1 MKRPVWV
8 TTIIVVQSLLAL
20 GLFGLGIYLFW
31 LARSPETLSEKDGA
45 EAAHGLVIAAGIFA
59 PIAFLYLVS
68 VLGLWRARRW
78 GWWLGFLVNLGVTV
92 ALLYSLID
100 DGWANSDAT
109 DIALP
114 LVTIALLIFYW
125 IRGVRSY
132 RQPSGDSRRA
142 EAAPN

>member
-20 GLFGLGIYLFW
+20 GLFGLGIYLLW
-31 LARSPETLSEKDGA
+31 LARSAETLNEKDGA

-78 GWWLGFLVNLGVTV
+78 GWW
-92 ALLYSLID
+92 
-100 DGWANSDAT
+100 
-109 DIALP
+109 
-114 LVTIALLIFYW
+114 
-125 IRGVRSY
+125 
-132 RQPSGDSRRA
+132 GD
-142 EAAPN
+142 

>member
-1 MKRPVWV
+1 MELRPHTVW
-8 TTIIVVQSLLAL
+8 SSRL
-20 GLFGLGIYLFW
+20 
-31 LARSPETLSEKDGA
+31 
-45 EAAHGLVIAAGIFA
+45 GIFA

-114 LVTIALLIFYW
+114 LVTIALLIYYW
-125 IRGVRSY
+125 IRGSSQLRSTFGSIREGLKLHRINE
-132 RQPSGDSRRA
+132 RQS
-142 EAAPN
+142 